1 MNNWYLD
8 SDKESEIVLSSRI
21 RLARNFNN
29 IPFLNKMTKKDGEHV
44 IEEFEKILPK
54 LNYGLKILRLKDMDG
69 ITKLSLIEKHII
81 SPDFAMEKN
90 DIGAIA
96 INKEENICIM
106 LNEEDHIRLQVFSSG
121 FNIKNTYKLAEE
133 IDEKIC
139 ENLPIA
145 FNEKYGFLT
154 SCPSNVGTG
163 LRASLMV
170 HLPALEYTGNTKKML
185 NVIEKFGMN
194 VRGMYG
200 EGTKTIGNIY
210 QISNKQTLGL
220 SEEESVNNLNEI
232 IEKVIEQEK
241 NARKILTKDNIEIE
255 DIIMRAYGTLKYCK
269 RISYNEC
276 MELMSYVRL
285 GNDLGM
291 IDEINDKKIN
301 ELTLYTKPAIL
312 QKYIGKELNDYERD
326 IQRAITIKEI
336 INKK

>member
-8 SDKESEIVLSSRI
+8 SGKESDIVISSRI
-21 RLARNFNN
+21 RLARNYNN
-29 IPFLNKMTKKDGEHV
+29 IPFLNKMTNEDAERV

-69 ITKLSLIEKHII
+69 LTKLSLIEKHII

-96 INKEENICIM
+96 INNEENICIM

-121 FNIKNTYKLAEE
+121 LDIKNIYKLADE

-139 ENLPIA
+139 ENLNIA

-163 LRASLMV
+163 LRASVMM
-170 HLPALEYTGNTKKML
+170 HLPGLEHTGNMKKML
-185 NVIEKFGMN
+185 NIIEKFGMN
-194 VRGMYG
+194 VRGLYG
-200 EGTKTIGNIY
+200 EGTKVIGNIY
-210 QISNKQTLGL
+210 QISNKQTLGIA
-220 SEEESVNNLNEI
+220 EEETVNNLNEI

-241 NARKILTKDNIEIE
+241 MARKLLTKDKVEIE
-255 DIIMRAYGTLKYCK
+255 DAIMRAYGILKYCK
-269 RISYNEC
+269 KISYNEC
-276 MELMSYVRL
+276 MELMSDVRL
-285 GNDLGM
+285 GNDLGI
-291 IDEINDKKIN
+291 IDELNDKKVN

-312 QKYIGKELNDYERD
+312 QKRIGKELNDYERD